1 VRRHPKNDAVL
12 PCLEDVDGCAGGN
25 TAGDASCREGHEGPL
40 CSVCADGYYLSD
52 ARCQP
57 CAETDRLA
65 PASVLYVALA
75 VVVVA
80 TALAVLF
87 YKSSRMYSGDAS
99 SVWESLYNVVSW
111 LIDELQSLQSQI
123 KILITTFQICT
134 TVHISMKVTFP
145 AQFTRCRWF
154 P

>member
-1 VRRHPKNDAVL
+1 
-12 PCLEDVDGCAGGN
+12 
-25 TAGDASCREGHEGPL
+25 
-40 CSVCADGYYLSD
+40 
-52 ARCQP
+52 
-57 CAETDRLA
+57 
-65 PASVLYVALA
+65 VLYVALA